1 MFQARSA
8 LLEAIRHPTS
18 GPTPLNSDPALVEGS
33 TVEALRQALVRSD
46 ARYEALMER
55 AGYGVYRSSADGRF
69 VDVNQALAAMLDYRA
84 PSELLGLDLAREV
97 YLDPGERDRLRQL
110 SSGPE
115 FPDWVETRWKRRDGT
130 PIQVRLSVRPIIG
143 SSGGVEYY
151 DGLVEDLTE
160 RHRHDELLRRNERMA
175 TLGTTLAGVA
185 HELNNPLAAIIGFAQ
200 LLLKNQWTADD
211 RAALEAI
218 NHEAMR
224 SATIVRDLLAL
235 TRRRDSAQRVPI
247 NVNDII
253 TYITR
258 TRRYALETMGI
269 GCRLE
274 LDPGLPLVSG
284 DRTQLEQV
292 VLNLVNNAEQ
302 ALRPRV
308 DAEHGPVVAHVTIRT
323 RRVDR
328 EVVLEVED
336 NGPGIPEDSRTHIWD
351 PFWTTKDEGAG
362 TGLGL
367 TVVHGIVADHCGT
380 ISLES
385 TAGSG
390 ARFVVR
396 LPVMADRAP
405 GETTPQA
412 PQPLDVLIVD
422 PEASDL
428 AFVERF
434 LSSRGHAV
442 ITAATGDLALR
453 LAGQTTFDAVI
464 CSTRLVGRD
473 GVSIATAL
481 RSIPGCAK
489 ARFVLAADMPDLD
502 ETPQAIDGTVLVAK
516 PYDVEELRRLIEG
529 D

>member
-1 MFQARSA
+1 
-8 LLEAIRHPTS
+8 
-18 GPTPLNSDPALVEGS
+18 
-33 TVEALRQALVRSD
+33 
-46 ARYEALMER
+46 
-55 AGYGVYRSSADGRF
+55 
-69 VDVNQALAAMLDYRA
+69 
-84 PSELLGLDLAREV
+84 
-97 YLDPGERDRLRQL
+97 
-110 SSGPE
+110 
-115 FPDWVETRWKRRDGT
+115 
-130 PIQVRLSVRPIIG
+130 
-143 SSGGVEYY
+143 
-151 DGLVEDLTE
+151 
-160 RHRHDELLRRNERMA
+160 
-175 TLGTTLAGVA
+175 
-185 HELNNPLAAIIGFAQ
+185 
-200 LLLKNQWTADD
+200 
-211 RAALEAI
+211 
-218 NHEAMR
+218 
-224 SATIVRDLLAL
+224 
-235 TRRRDSAQRVPI
+235 
-247 NVNDII
+247 
-253 TYITR
+253 
-258 TRRYALETMGI
+258 
-269 GCRLE
+269 
-274 LDPGLPLVSG
+274 
-284 DRTQLEQV
+284 
-292 VLNLVNNAEQ
+292 
-302 ALRPRV
+302 
-308 DAEHGPVVAHVTIRT
+308 VAHVTIRT